1 MRSLLGDARFGPNAR
16 VPAEQQIGFAP
27 AMVVAESKPAVPAPA
42 GLAIGGAIEI
52 EFATGA
58 RMWITGP
65 VDTAALRTAVAA
77 LAEGPRR

>member
-1 MRSLLGDARFGPNAR
+1 
-16 VPAEQQIGFAP
+16 
-27 AMVVAESKPAVPAPA
+27 MVVAESKPAVPAPA

-58 RMWITGP
+58 WMWITGP